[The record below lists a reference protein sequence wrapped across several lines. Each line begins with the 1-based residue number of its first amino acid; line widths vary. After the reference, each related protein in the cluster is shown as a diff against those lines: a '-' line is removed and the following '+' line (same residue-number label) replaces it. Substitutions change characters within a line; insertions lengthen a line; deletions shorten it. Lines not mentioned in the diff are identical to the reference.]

1 MISLDDARKEV
12 MDICGDEFPHVYTT
26 LTLRDWSNKNVI
38 SRLKV
43 ENGRANYP
51 DIVVAEILTAVR
63 LKKKYKLEEIAKA
76 RSYLNLKCSLNDNLS
91 NSDLVR
97 FVNLQKT
104 FNDKKNVTK
113 KAINEITSTKKIR
126 ELADKLY
133 YEDKKLQ
140 IISDYL
146 DEFLKA
152 KREVQNSKFLRVH

>member
-1 MISLDDARKEV
+1 MISLNDARKEV
-12 MDICGDEFPHVYTT
+12 MDICGSEFPHVYTT

-43 ENGRANYP
+43 ENGKANYP
-51 DIVVAEILTAVR
+51 DIVVAEILTAIR
-63 LKKKYKLEEIAKA
+63 LKKKYTLEEIAEA

-91 NSDLVR
+91 SSDLVR

-104 FNDKKNVTK
+104 FSDKKNVTK

-133 YEDKKLQ
+133 YENKKLK

-152 KREVQNSKFLRVH
+152 KREVQNSKYLSVH

>member
-1 MISLDDARKEV
+1 MISLNNARKEV

-43 ENGRANYP
+43 ENGKANYP

-76 RSYLNLKCSLNDNLS
+76 RSYLNLKCSLDDKLS

-104 FNDKKNVTK
+104 FSDKKNVTK

-152 KREVQNSKFLRVH
+152 KREIQNSKFLRVH